1 MTDAQLL
8 QITNWYNQTVEK
20 PNIIYNIF
28 CDVFGEDMVDIVGIK
43 SLENVILHFSGSHT
57 ADVTYRELFNYLGN
71 NFHILVHFP
80 HTIIENEDGGKVEAN
95 HLWAKVP
102 LILNS
107 SVPEPIDPS
116 QLECLFQ
123 SSFLLTRSEYQ
134 ISHLRADYMHSHC
147 PGVPWDS
154 DEIWKGCCLG
164 TGPIRNTIASL
175 CTAFDEDLWN
185 LFCFELAAY
194 VKTESLSG
202 GPYRKLGKII
212 SNAQLQVVYDE
223 SLNKLIHYTHYEP
236 TERVAKMMADFTE
249 YFIMNYELPISVIN
263 NTYSLGASYFD
274 LCMLF
279 SKAFITWFNNQRNPW
294 NTVFN
299 SENLASSGVILKV
312 KIEENKIYKVSRGIS
327 RGAFSD
333 SEIRSRING
342 KRLFKFKGQDI
353 VVNIIYDEC
362 ENNHLCYIL
371 NSNILGYIITNIL
384 RFVNYLYGNDKT
396 KTNYTVEGVQRF
408 L

>member
-1 MTDAQLL
+1 MTDAQLM

-43 SLENVILHFSGSHT
+43 PLENVILHFSGSRT
-57 ADVTYRELFNYLGN
+57 ADVTYSELFNYLGN
-71 NFHILVHFP
+71 SFHILVHFP
-80 HTIIENEDGGKVEAN
+80 HTIIENENGGRVEAN

-102 LILNS
+102 LLLQS
-107 SVPEPIDPS
+107 SVLEPREPS

-123 SSFLLTRSEYQ
+123 STFQLTRSEYQ
-134 ISHLRADYMHSHC
+134 MSHLRADYMHSHC
-147 PGVPWDS
+147 PGVPWNS
-154 DEIWKGCCLG
+154 NEVWMKCCLG
-164 TGPIRNTIASL
+164 TGPIKNTIASL
-175 CTAFDEDLWN
+175 CTAYDEDLWN

-194 VKTESLSG
+194 VKTESLLG

-212 SNAQLQVVYDE
+212 PNAQLQIRYEE
-223 SLNKLIHYTHYEP
+223 SLNKLIHCTHYE
-236 TERVAKMMADFTE
+236 TNERVARMMADFTE
-249 YFIMNYELPISVIN
+249 YFITNYELPITVTN

-279 SKAFITWFNNQRNPW
+279 SKAFINWFNSQRNPW

-299 SENLASSGVILKV
+299 SNNLTSYGVILQVKV
-312 KIEENKIYKVSRGIS
+312 EENKIYKVVRGS
-327 RGAFSD
+327 NRGVYSD
-333 SEIRSRING
+333 LEIRSRMSG

-353 VVNIIYDEC
+353 VVNIINEESED
-362 ENNHLCYIL
+362 NHLCYIL
-371 NSNILGYIITNIL
+371 NPSILGYIITNIL

-396 KTNYTVEGVQRF
+396 KARYTVEGVQRF